1 MTSAAVQG
9 VQLEFYTT
17 SFCAA
22 CRHTR
27 LVLKQVERMLPQLS
41 LVERDIA
48 AHPDLAESHD
58 IAATPTV
65 IIRSP
70 DGAEVRRAT
79 GVPSVEQV
87 LRAVALALEPA
98 DQESDDR
105 A

>member
-1 MTSAAVQG
+1 MTSAAG
-9 VQLEFYTT
+9 EGIQLEFYTS

-22 CRHTR
+22 CRQTR
-27 LVLKQVERMLPQLS
+27 TVLHHVERMLPRLS

-48 AHPDLAESHD
+48 AHPDLAERD
-58 IAATPTV
+58 NIVATPTV

-79 GVPSVEQV
+79 GVPSVAQV
-87 LRAVALALEPA
+87 LHAVALATDAPA
-98 DQESDDR
+98 QDSGER